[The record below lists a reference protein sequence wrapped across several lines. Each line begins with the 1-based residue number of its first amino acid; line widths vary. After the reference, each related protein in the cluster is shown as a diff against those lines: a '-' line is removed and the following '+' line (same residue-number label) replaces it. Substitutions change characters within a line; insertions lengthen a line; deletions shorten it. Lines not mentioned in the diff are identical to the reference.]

1 VLKDRAPS
9 GSSVAVEVTAPP
21 IGTVHQPPASNSIC
35 VLLVEDDQVLRAVS
49 ADTLND
55 LGYRTI
61 RTSDG
66 MQALTALERD
76 RDIRILMTDIELP
89 GMDGQQL
96 AAEARRRRPGLGV
109 LFVTGYDGLIREG
122 RLHRE
127 EGVEYLAKPYGCDDL
142 AKALRRLLG
151 SESKSR
157 M

>member
-1 VLKDRAPS
+1 VSKDRAPS
-9 GSSVAVEVTAPP
+9 GSPVAVEVAAPP
-21 IGTVHQPPASNSIC
+21 IGTVHQPPVSSSTC

-76 RDIRILMTDIELP
+76 RDIRILMTDIGLP